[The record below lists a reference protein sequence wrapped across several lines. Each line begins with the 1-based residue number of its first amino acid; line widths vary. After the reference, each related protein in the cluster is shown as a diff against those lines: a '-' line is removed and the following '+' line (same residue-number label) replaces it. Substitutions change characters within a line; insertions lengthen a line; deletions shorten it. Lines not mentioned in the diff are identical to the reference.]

1 MLSKELIAVNRWNHD
16 LERRLSRFAIPNL
29 MKYIVIGQGVVFLL
43 TLLWPN
49 LIGRSLYNLI
59 TLRRATLMRGEI
71 WRLVTFVFVPPSSSV
86 IFILFA
92 LYFYYI
98 IGLRLESH
106 WGKVRF
112 NLFYLIGMLG
122 AVLSALLT
130 GYADNTYLNLSLFL
144 AYASVWPDEEVLLF
158 MLLPVKMKYLAAL
171 DAALYLLQFI
181 RGNFSTRVTII
192 LSLINL
198 FLFVGGDLIRM
209 IRRDSRYWKT
219 RRNFRRTMWK

>member
-1 MLSKELIAVNRWNHD
+1 MNRWNHN

-29 MKYIVIGQGVVFLL
+29 MKYIVIGQGIVFLL
-43 TLLWPN
+43 TLLWPSM
-49 LIGRSLYNLI
+49 IGRNLYNLI
-59 TLRRATLMRGEI
+59 TLRRAALMRGEI
-71 WRLVTFVFVPPSSSV
+71 WRLVTFVFAPPSSSV

-98 IGLRLESH
+98 IGMRLESH

-122 AVLSALLT
+122 AILSALLT

-144 AYASVWPDEEVLLF
+144 AYASVWPDEEILLF

-171 DAALYLLQFI
+171 DIVLYLLQFI
-181 RGNFSTRVTII
+181 RGNMSTRVTII

-198 FLFVGGDLIRM
+198 FLFVGGDLIHM
-209 IRRDSRYWKT
+209 IRRDSKYWKT

>member
-1 MLSKELIAVNRWNHD
+1 MNRWNHN

-29 MKYIVIGQGVVFLL
+29 MKYIVIGQGIVFLL
-43 TLLWPN
+43 TLLWPSM
-49 LIGRSLYNLI
+49 IGRNLYNLI
-59 TLRRATLMRGEI
+59 TLRRAALMRGEI

-92 LYFYYI
+92 LYFYYL
-98 IGLRLESH
+98 IGMRLESH

-122 AVLSALLT
+122 AILSALLT

-144 AYASVWPDEEVLLF
+144 AYASVWPDEEILLF

-171 DAALYLLQFI
+171 DIVLYLLQFI
-181 RGNFSTRVTII
+181 RGNMSTRVTII

-198 FLFVGGDLIRM
+198 FLFVGGDLIHM
-209 IRRDSRYWKT
+209 IRRDSKYWKT